1 MSRSTDDSAPVL
13 RSVVMAS
20 VAIERF
26 ESVIRFSR
34 SRLHAVTAAGCD
46 IETC

>member
-1 MSRSTDDSAPVL
+1 MRRSTDDSAPVL

-34 SRLHAVTAAGCD
+34 SRLHAVTAAGWD
-46 IETC
+46 IET